1 MFDVSLAAS
10 QPASQCGVLIRTMS
24 FVYERNDSAGA
35 AGRATIAGYKYLVP
49 NWGYGIH

>member
-24 FVYERNDSAGA
+24 FVYERNDSAGVE
-35 AGRATIAGYKYLVP
+35 RATIAGYKYLVP